1 MYTHIVIHYGEIA
14 IKGKN
19 RPYFERVLIDN
30 IKAHLKGLK
39 YNNLRKISGRFIL
52 ELNKDS
58 NLEEIKNKLKNIFGI
73 SYFAFAINSSQDIE
87 VIKKNVSKLIENDK
101 SKTVRVLTKR
111 SNKQFK
117 INSLEMNKIMGEHL
131 IKNHN
136 LTIDL
141 VDAELSIWIEI
152 VEKYCFIYKNKIE
165 GLHGLPIGVSGKVIG
180 MLSGGIDSPVA
191 SYLMMKRG
199 CKVKYVHFFN
209 ETINSLQSLDKVKD
223 LVKKL
228 NEYSKNSKLYIIPFK
243 DIQFE
248 IIKRVPGKY
257 RMIIYKR
264 FMIRIAE
271 RIARKENA
279 KALIVG
285 DSLGQVSSQI
295 LSNLEVI
302 RCVSN
307 ILILSPLIG
316 FDKQEIIDLANKI
329 NTYEISIL
337 PYGDCCSYMIDKHPE
352 LRPEKEIIE
361 KLESNFDIDRLITE
375 ALEKIEIIY
384 YK

>member
-73 SYFAFAINSSQDIE
+73 SYFAFAINSSQDIDD
-87 VIKKNVSKLIENDK
+87 IKKNVSELIQDEK
-101 SKTVRVLTKR
+101 AKTVRVLTKR

-117 INSLEMNKIMGEHL
+117 INSLEMNKIIGEHL

-165 GLHGLPIGVSGKVIG
+165 GLNGLPIGVSGKVIG

-199 CKVKYVHFFN
+199 CKMIYIHFHSAPYTDKSSI
-209 ETINSLQSLDKVKD
+209 EKVKD
-223 LVKKL
+223 IIKL
-228 NEYSKNSKLYIIPFK
+228 LNKYQLQSKLYLVPFI
-243 DIQFE
+243 DIQKE
-248 IIKRVPGKY
+248 IMTKTDKEYRVILY
-257 RMIIYKR
+257 RR
-264 FMIRIAE
+264 FMTRIAE
-271 RIARKENA
+271 IIARKDEANA
-279 KALIVG
+279 IVTG
-285 DSLGQVSSQI
+285 EALGQVASQTSANLAVIEETVKIPI
-295 LSNLEVI
+295 L
-302 RCVSN
+302 R
-307 ILILSPLIG
+307 PLIAK
-316 FDKQEIIDLANKI
+316 DKQEIIDLAIKI
-329 NTYEISIL
+329 DTYEISIL
-337 PYGDCCSYMIDKHPE
+337 PHQDCCTLFIPKHPATKSDLNIIKRME
-352 LRPEKEIIE
+352 EKLDVNKLINDAIKNIE
-361 KLESNFDIDRLITE
+361 KM
-375 ALEKIEIIY
+375 II
-384 YK
+384 

>member
-165 GLHGLPIGVSGKVIG
+165 GLNGLPIGVSGKVIG

-199 CKVKYVHFFN
+199 CKMIYIHFHSAPYTDKSSI
-209 ETINSLQSLDKVKD
+209 EKVKD
-223 LVKKL
+223 IIKL
-228 NEYSKNSKLYIIPFK
+228 LNKYQLQSKLYLVPFI
-243 DIQFE
+243 DIQKE
-248 IIKRVPGKY
+248 IMTKTDKEYRVILY
-257 RMIIYKR
+257 RR
-264 FMIRIAE
+264 FMTRIAE
-271 RIARKENA
+271 IIARKDEANA
-279 KALIVG
+279 IVTG
-285 DSLGQVSSQI
+285 EALGQVASQTSANLAVIEETVKIPI
-295 LSNLEVI
+295 L
-302 RCVSN
+302 R
-307 ILILSPLIG
+307 PLIAK
-316 FDKQEIIDLANKI
+316 DKQEIIDLAIKI
-329 NTYEISIL
+329 DTYEISIL
-337 PYGDCCSYMIDKHPE
+337 PHQDCCTLFIPKHPATKSDLNIIKKME
-352 LRPEKEIIE
+352 ERLDVNKLINDAIKKIE
-361 KLESNFDIDRLITE
+361 K
-375 ALEKIEIIY
+375 III
-384 YK
+384 